1 MGPILGSPSGSSPL
15 DVGPALGGIPI
26 FGRSSWRHHLITRL
40 IVLGPQVRVSLT
52 DANSPQ
58 W

>member
-1 MGPILGSPSGSSPL
+1 MDPILGSPNSSSPL
-15 DVGPALGGIPI
+15 DVGRALGGVALL
-26 FGRSSWRHHLITRL
+26 GRASWWHHLITRL